1 MEHFY
6 TFGSEQREGPKESL
20 PGEKAID
27 KDSVGHPNPNL
38 FEVVERK
45 AVDVVQRASRRG
57 QEDVGKMAVVKNFGF
72 SKAANQW
79 NHMRYEIAE
88 DQVRCHFFPDHSRC

>member
-27 KDSVGHPNPNL
+27 KDGMGHPNPNL

-45 AVDVVQRASRRG
+45 AT
-57 QEDVGKMAVVKNFGF
+57 NPLYYLP
-72 SKAANQW
+72 W
-79 NHMRYEIAE
+79 I
-88 DQVRCHFFPDHSRC
+88 